1 MNKKYLSILIL
12 LSFVLTFFNL
22 NSSYAARK
30 PDVVS
35 HDAELLQKA
44 ISFNVE
50 WQSEYPVVLVRI
62 AAGNKTKKIEL
73 DEYDDNVRDSYGYHG
88 ETSLVFEIGE
98 IGIFDEYVTYVIQI
112 EDDLGRR
119 SRSVTGKV
127 KVPKA
132 LIGGRRDREDDK
144 IMDEYVDKSPSQKPV
159 GVIDKVLDV
168 MARHD
173 TPPNLKDLKV
183 NKYGREGVSIS
194 SEAID
199 DKGLRNI
206 TIRILDQ
213 SGNIAGEEIL
223 ADLGKIW
230 KGTSKTF
237 ALKAGVYK
245 AVAQAV
251 DTGGNTSQERSEQ
264 FVIEAVGE
272 TGEQKFGAL
281 IVTIAPEVVFS
292 AGAQWKVDGGEWK
305 NSGITVS
312 NLTAGKH
319 TIEFKDIAAW
329 AKPGNQEIEI
339 KESQTSEATGTYT
352 QDFGALIVTIDP
364 EAAITAGAQW
374 KVDGGEWQNS
384 GVTISGLSS
393 GAHSVEFKDI
403 TGWSADKTQSV
414 DIQSAKTNEVQG
426 NYIRVYTTNT
436 DFDEGTLVGL
446 EHKTEADQ
454 LQLSKTSTTL
464 PFIWVPNS
472 DMGTMSKVDTRDG
485 KELGRYRTGSSSNA
499 NPSRTTVDLQG
510 NCWVGNRGIGT
521 VVKVGLEENGQC
533 IDMDGNGT
541 IETSRDLNGDKVIS
555 DDETLEWGKDECV
568 LCETVVIPGKEGT
581 YKPGE
586 YKGSYSGTPGP
597 RGIAIDANNNLW
609 AGLFGGNNYYHIDG
623 SSGKILKTVDF
634 SSSGHSAYGAVID
647 KNGILWS
654 SSLSNHLL
662 RLDTKNNSFKRI
674 EIGHQ
679 TYGIALDKNN
689 HLFVAGWSSNKLSR
703 VNILTDKVE
712 WSVNA
717 PRYPKGLAVD
727 NNGDVWVANYYDN
740 KVTRWSNDGNE
751 KASISV
757 GSMPSGVAIDAE
769 GKPWAVNYGDG
780 YLKRINPDTNT
791 VELEKLVKGQ
801 HYSYSDMTGIVAR
814 SMTTR
819 IGTWT
824 VVFDSGAGDTRW
836 GTITLNTSTPE
847 GTVAKVRA
855 RSSSDQKKWSPW
867 EDLGKGSEIKTTP
880 DGRYLQIE
888 TTMQLLS
895 GETSPILKD
904 ISVSVK

>member
-22 NSSYAARK
+22 NSSYAAHK
-30 PDVVS
+30 PDIVS
-35 HDAELLQKA
+35 HDAELLEDA

-50 WQSEYPVVLVRI
+50 WQSDYPVVQVII

-88 ETSLVFEIGE
+88 EASLVFEIGE
-98 IGIFDEYVTYVIQI
+98 IGIFDEYVTYVIQL

-119 SRSVTGKV
+119 SRRVTGKV
-127 KVPKA
+127 KVPEM
-132 LIGGRRDREDDK
+132 LIGRRADREDDK
-144 IMDEYVDKSPSQKPV
+144 MVDEYVDKSPSQKPV

-173 TPPNLKDLKV
+173 TPPNIKHLKV

-223 ADLGKIW
+223 VDLGKIW

-237 ALKAGVYK
+237 ALQPGAYK

-251 DTGGNTSQERSEQ
+251 DTGGNTSKERSEQ
-264 FVIEAVGE
+264 FLIEAVGE
-272 TGEQKFGAL
+272 TDEQKFGAL

-292 AGAQWKVDGGEWK
+292 AGAQWKVDGGDWQ
-305 NSGITVS
+305 NSGATVS
-312 NLTAGKH
+312 NLSVGKH

-352 QDFGALIVTIDP
+352 QDFGALIVTIKP
-364 EAAITAGAQW
+364 EAVVSGVTVPGKAPQKVGGAMRQVGGANIVAPGVIVPGEARW

-414 DIQSAKTNEVQG
+414 DIQSAKTTEVQG
-426 NYIRVYTTNT
+426 NYIRVYTINK

-446 EHKTEADQ
+446 EYKTVADQ

-472 DMGTMSKVDTRDG
+472 NMGTMSKVDTRDG
-485 KELGRYRTGSSSNA
+485 KELGRYRTGPSSNA

-510 NCWVGNRGIGT
+510 NCWVGNRGTGT

-533 IDMDGNGT
+533 IDRDGNGT
-541 IETSRDLNGDKVIS
+541 IETSRDLNGDGVIS
-555 DDETLEWGKDECV
+555 DSETLAWGKDECV

-586 YKGSYSGTPGP
+586 YKGSYSGSPGP

-609 AGLFGGNNYYHIDG
+609 AGLFGGNNYYYIDG
-623 SSGKILKTVDF
+623 SSGKILKTVNF
-634 SSSGHSAYGAVID
+634 SSSGHRAYGAVID

-654 SSLSNHLL
+654 SS
-662 RLDTKNNSFKRI
+662 
-674 EIGHQ
+674 
-679 TYGIALDKNN
+679 
-689 HLFVAGWSSNKLSR
+689 
-703 VNILTDKVE
+703 
-712 WSVNA
+712 
-717 PRYPKGLAVD
+717 
-727 NNGDVWVANYYDN
+727 
-740 KVTRWSNDGNE
+740 
-751 KASISV
+751 
-757 GSMPSGVAIDAE
+757 
-769 GKPWAVNYGDG
+769 
-780 YLKRINPDTNT
+780 
-791 VELEKLVKGQ
+791 
-801 HYSYSDMTGIVAR
+801 
-814 SMTTR
+814 
-819 IGTWT
+819 
-824 VVFDSGAGDTRW
+824 
-836 GTITLNTSTPE
+836 
-847 GTVAKVRA
+847 
-855 RSSSDQKKWSPW
+855 
-867 EDLGKGSEIKTTP
+867 
-880 DGRYLQIE
+880 
-888 TTMQLLS
+888 
-895 GETSPILKD
+895 
-904 ISVSVK
+904 

>member
-44 ISFNVE
+44 ISFNVA

-364 EAAITAGAQW
+364 GAAITAGAQW
-374 KVDGGEWQNS
+374 KVDGGEWQNG

-414 DIQSAKTNEVQG
+414 DIQSAKTTEVQG

-446 EHKTEADQ
+446 EHKTVADQ

-485 KELGRYRTGSSSNA
+485 KELGRYRTGPSSNA

-824 VVFDSGAGDTRW
+824 VVFDSGAGDTKW